1 MSNRGNV
8 RIGLIILGALV
19 VIQMFAGI
27 LAGYRQEWMR
37 MGIFLSG
44 SILIFISFTSCLLI
58 LKIDTCFKHLEE
70 LISNNTNITKGN
82 S

>member
-8 RIGLIILGALV
+8 RIGLIILSALV

-44 SILIFISFTSCLLI
+44 SILIFIS
-58 LKIDTCFKHLEE
+58 
-70 LISNNTNITKGN
+70 
-82 S
+82 